1 MPLHSVLGYVVVGLA
16 ALGFVLAL
24 MALISRSKTLS
35 RLMFLCFIVCGLIQI
50 PTLVSGVIDNAAS
63 STTVYEA
70 AASSTTVY
78 EAAAITTAADV
89 APFNFFVGAS
99 FFTLTSI
106 LVAWRGVNPGVV
118 WDSRKWLIYLVTALG
133 HVLLGVALIWLG
145 RMALSG
151 S

>member
-1 MPLHSVLGYVVVGLA
+1 MPLHSILGYVVAGLA

-35 RLMFLCFIVCGLIQI
+35 GLMYICFIFCGLIQI
-50 PTLVSGVIDNAAS
+50 PALVTGVIDN
-63 STTVYEA
+63 
-70 AASSTTVY
+70 
-78 EAAAITTAADV
+78 AAITTAADV
-89 APFNFFVGAS
+89 APFNFFIGSS

-106 LVAWRGVNPGVV
+106 LIAWRGVNPDVL
-118 WDSRKWLIYLVTALG
+118 WDSRKWLTYLATALG
-133 HVLLGVALIWLG
+133 HVLLGFALIWLG

>member
-1 MPLHSVLGYVVVGLA
+1 MLLHSILGYVVAGLA

-24 MALISRSKTLS
+24 IALISCSKTLS
-35 RLMFLCFIVCGLIQI
+35 SLMYVCFIVCGLIQI
-50 PTLVSGVIDNAAS
+50 PTLVTGVLDNAA
-63 STTVYEA
+63 V
-70 AASSTTVY
+70 
-78 EAAAITTAADV
+78 TTAADV
-89 APFNFFVGAS
+89 APFNFFIGAS

-106 LVAWRGVNPGVV
+106 VVAWRGVNPGVV
-118 WDSRKWLIYLVTALG
+118 WDGQKWLIYLATALG

>member
-1 MPLHSVLGYVVVGLA
+1 MPLHSVLGYVVAGLA

-35 RLMFLCFIVCGLIQI
+35 RLMYFCFIFCGLIQI
-50 PTLVSGVIDNAAS
+50 PTLVTGVVDNAAV
-63 STTVYEA
+63 T
-70 AASSTTVY
+70 
-78 EAAAITTAADV
+78 IAADV

-118 WDSRKWLIYLVTALG
+118 WDSRKWLIYLATALG
-133 HVLLGVALIWLG
+133 HVLLGIALIWLG
-145 RMALSG
+145 RMALNG

>member
-1 MPLHSVLGYVVVGLA
+1 MPLHSILGYVVVGLA

-24 MALISRSKTLS
+24 VALSSRSKALS
-35 RLMFLCFIVCGLIQI
+35 RLMYLCFILCGLIQI
-50 PTLVSGVIDNAAS
+50 PTLVSGVIDN
-63 STTVYEA
+63 

-99 FFTLTSI
+99 FFTLTLI

-118 WDSRKWLIYLVTALG
+118 WDSRKWLIYLATALG

-145 RMALSG
+145 RLALV
-151 S
+151 